1 MNFIPTILNV
11 NYYPNITNTNNT
23 CIKYISLYIINLS
36 LKISQFYLTA
46 IPDCKEMSYLNV
58 QDRIQGGDMHQNI
71 HNIKQPESLC
81 YIVHK
86 KKIFV

>member
-58 QDRIQGGDMHQNI
+58 QDRIQGGDMHQTI
-71 HNIKQPESLC
+71 HNIKQSLNHC
-81 YIVHK
+81 VTLFIRK
-86 KKIFV
+86 

>member
-23 CIKYISLYIINLS
+23 CIKYIYLYIINLS
-36 LKISQFYLTA
+36 FKISQFYPTA

-58 QDRIQGGDMHQNI
+58 QDRIQGGDMHQTI
-71 HNIKQPESLC
+71 HNIKQSLNHC
-81 YIVHK
+81 ITLFIRK
-86 KKIFV
+86 